1 MINYC
6 IGQIEDVPELT
17 QVLKNFHSE
26 GWQNFA
32 DYDEEKA
39 SDFLSGTIENE
50 DDAVLLAK
58 KDGKIIAVMIG
69 MVYKFAYSNT
79 LVAGDY
85 VWYVVP
91 EERGSMAGIRLM
103 KWYEA
108 WAKRMGAVRVMTGAT
123 SGIKT
128 DRAEKLMM
136 RLGYQA
142 VGGRN
147 MIKEV
152 SDG

>member
-1 MINYC
+1 MTSYC
-6 IGQIEDVPELT
+6 IGQLEDVPELT
-17 QVLKNFHSE
+17 QVLKTFYEDS
-26 GWQNFA
+26 WQNFA
-32 DYDEEKA
+32 DYDDVKMEKWLSEVVQSSSDGVFLAKEEGKI
-39 SDFLSGTIENE
+39 F
-50 DDAVLLAK
+50 AVL
-58 KDGKIIAVMIG
+58 IG
-69 MVYKFAYSNT
+69 MLDTFPFSNT
-79 LVAGDY
+79 VIAGDY
-85 VWYVVP
+85 VWYVLP
-91 EERGSMAGIRLM
+91 EKRGGMAGIRLM

-147 MIKEV
+147 MVKEV
-152 SDG
+152 